1 MTVPSRPTHI
11 DTMRERNLALVLGE
25 VARHQPVTRARLAE
39 LTGLTKTTV
48 ATQVAIL
55 EELRL
60 TTSSGPVRA
69 GSRGRPGAPISL
81 ASGPVAGLGLEVNG
95 HYLAACVLDLT
106 GAVLLSE
113 TLEGDNRGRPPN
125 DTVDALADLAR
136 GITGQAA
143 RQGLEVVGTQVALPG
158 VLVDDRVNAPNLGWK
173 AVPARQLLA
182 GALPS
187 QALGVGVDNEANLGA
202 LGELWYGSG
211 QGAGSYLYLSGE
223 TGIGAGIV
231 VDGELFRGAH
241 GAAGELGHIVVDP
254 QGPPCACGGRG
265 CLEQVAGLDAVLNAA
280 AVPDPAQSAQPAEA
294 KVAELVRRL
303 EDRDPDACRAV
314 EAAGRGLAVA
324 LVGAVNLLDP
334 DTVVLG
340 GLHARLAPWLIPT
353 IEEAVAR
360 SGNTLRGRTPALRP
374 SSLATQSAVRGAAG
388 AVIARILADPLSL
401 S

>member
-1 MTVPSRPTHI
+1 MTAPSRPTHI

-113 TLEGDNRGRPPN
+113 TLAGDNRGRPPN
-125 DTVDALADLAR
+125 DTVDALAVLAR
-136 GITGQAA
+136 RITGQAA
-143 RQGLEVVGTQVALPG
+143 RQGLDVVGTQVALPG
-158 VLVDDRVNAPNLGWK
+158 VLVDDRVNAPNLGWE

-182 GALPS
+182 DALPR

-241 GAAGELGHIVVDP
+241 GAAGELGHVVVDP

-280 AVPDPAQSAQPAEA
+280 AVPDPARPAEA
-294 KVAELVRRL
+294 KLAELVRRL
-303 EDRDPDACRAV
+303 EDRDPDACQAV

-334 DTVVLG
+334 DAVVLG
-340 GLHARLAPWLIPT
+340 GLHARLAPWLIPS
-353 IEEAVAR
+353 IEQAVAR
-360 SGNTLRGRTPALRP
+360 SGKTLRGRTPALRP